1 MKFILNVDGTNSGGK
16 FLENYVGQQVDIESL
31 YKNIDVNSP
40 PLATLK
46 TEDGKQH
53 SIQLIDVRFIGDCV
67 FIHCF
72 VIEHDDKHGGKALL
86 RLKPVHNLVETINPS
101 TNAGIA

>member
-1 MKFILNVDGTNSGGK
+1 MKFILNVDGTNTGGK

-53 SIQLIDVRFIGDCV
+53 SIQLIDVRFIGEYI

-72 VIEHDDKHGGKALL
+72 AIQHDDKHGGKVLL
-86 RLKPVHNLVETINPS
+86 RLKPVFDLENIVNP
-101 TNAGIA
+101 

>member
-1 MKFILNVDGTNSGGK
+1 MKFILNVDGTNTGGK
-16 FLENYVGQQVDIESL
+16 FLENYVGQEVDVESL
-31 YKNIDVNSP
+31 YKDIDINSP

-46 TEDGKQH
+46 TSDGKQH
-53 SIQLIDVRFIGDCV
+53 SIQLIDIRFIADNI

-72 VIEHDDKHGGKALL
+72 VIQHDDKHGGKALL
-86 RLKPVHNLVETINPS
+86 RLKPVCNLKEIINPS

>member
-1 MKFILNVDGTNSGGK
+1 MKFILNVDGTNTGGK
-16 FLENYVGQQVDIESL
+16 FLENYVGQEVDVESL
-31 YKNIDVNSP
+31 YKDIDINSP

-46 TEDGKQH
+46 TSDGKQH
-53 SIQLIDVRFIGDCV
+53 SIQLIDIRFIADNI

-72 VIEHDDKHGGKALL
+72 VIQHDDKHGGKALL
-86 RLKPVHNLVETINPS
+86 RLKPICNLKETINPS